1 MVKLMKICPC
11 VLTKYRNVMD
21 RRMDG
26 QTDGQTPL
34 DGKKGCAY
42 VQHLAVKTLANQ
54 ELSHTSA
61 NYLHTAGEFS
71 TWCVKPCRHTWPV
84 PPVVYPAVRCG
95 RLDVAS
101 TGTAAKNKL
110 YHNLDTQSSTIST
123 MLRQCSLTFSQNMW
137 IIIYIKNNKMCSEMA
152 YLCQRRSFC

>member
-1 MVKLMKICPC
+1 MVWQWLPNGETYEDMSMRFDKIQE
-11 VLTKYRNVMD
+11 R
-21 RRMDG
+21 DG

-71 TWCVKPCRHTWPV
+71 T
-84 PPVVYPAVRCG
+84 
-95 RLDVAS
+95 
-101 TGTAAKNKL
+101 
-110 YHNLDTQSSTIST
+110 
-123 MLRQCSLTFSQNMW
+123 
-137 IIIYIKNNKMCSEMA
+137 
-152 YLCQRRSFC
+152 